1 MRYYCPNCWHDLWDN
16 DFTVCPKSGY
26 YISNFHKKNYV
37 DKLINALG
45 YHSGEVKHWVIMILA
60 QRKEKRAIP
69 YLEKLQ
75 CNSKDPSWVKAARE
89 AIKKISAQD

>member
-1 MRYYCPNCWHDLWDN
+1 MRYYCPNCRQDFWDV
-16 DFTVCPKSGY
+16 DFKECPKCGY
-26 YISNFHKKNYV
+26 HIKDFEKKDYV

-45 YHSGEVKHWVIMILA
+45 HHAGEVQHWVIMILA

-75 CNSKDPSWVKAARE
+75 RESKDPSLVKVAKE
-89 AIKKISAQD
+89 AISKISAKN